1 MHRGFENP
9 RIAALADDLRQDRLS
24 GDQLELELKK
34 LTPEDCLALFDH
46 LAKLES
52 VRPNRRSSPKPG
64 PWDRDDRGNSGY
76 ANK

>member
-9 RIAALADDLRQDRLS
+9 LLTALAEDLRHDRLS
-24 GDQLELELKK
+24 GDQLDRELKK

-52 VRPNRRSSPKPG
+52 VRPIRKSSPKTG
-64 PWDRDDRGNSGY
+64 PWDRDHRGNSGY
-76 ANK
+76 ANR